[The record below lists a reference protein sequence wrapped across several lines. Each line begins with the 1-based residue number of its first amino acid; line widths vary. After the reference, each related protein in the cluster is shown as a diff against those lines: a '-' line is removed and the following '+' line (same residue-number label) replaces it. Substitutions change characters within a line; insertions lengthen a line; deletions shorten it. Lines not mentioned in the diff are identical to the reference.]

1 MRDGRRK
8 GAEGNLEVER
18 EPKPDEDRM
27 VAIEETRSN
36 QTKNRVK
43 IVKKYCPTQQKYFMS

>member
-8 GAEGNLEVER
+8 GAEGNLELER
-18 EPKPDEDRM
+18 EPKPDEDSM
-27 VAIEETRSN
+27 VIEETRSN

-43 IVKKYCPTQQKYFMS
+43 IVKNIVPRSRSTS

>member
-8 GAEGNLEVER
+8 GAEGNLELES
-18 EPKPDEDRM
+18 EPKPDEDSM
-27 VAIEETRSN
+27 VEIEEKRSN

-43 IVKKYCPTQQKYFMS
+43 IVKNNVPRSGSTS

>member
-8 GAEGNLEVER
+8 GAEGNFELER
-18 EPKPDEDRM
+18 EPKPDKDSM
-27 VAIEETRSN
+27 VIEETRSN

-43 IVKKYCPTQQKYFMS
+43 IVKNNVPRSRSTS